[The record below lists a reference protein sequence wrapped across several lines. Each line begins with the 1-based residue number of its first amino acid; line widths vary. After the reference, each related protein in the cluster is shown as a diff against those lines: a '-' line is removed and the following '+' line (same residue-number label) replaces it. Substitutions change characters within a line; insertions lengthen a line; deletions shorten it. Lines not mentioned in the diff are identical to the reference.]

1 MLLAGY
7 MVPHPPIA
15 VPEIGRGEEKKI
27 QATLDSFAEVARDIA
42 GFKPDT
48 IILTSPHQIMY
59 RDYFHISPGEH
70 AEGSFAQFRAGQVR
84 FSVDY
89 DPPTTGWSGSG
100 SRGFRS
106 PSTGPSEK

>member
-48 IILTSPHQIMY
+48 IILT
-59 RDYFHISPGEH
+59 
-70 AEGSFAQFRAGQVR
+70 
-84 FSVDY
+84 
-89 DPPTTGWSGSG
+89 
-100 SRGFRS
+100 
-106 PSTGPSEK
+106 

>member
-48 IILTSPHQIMY
+48 IILTSPH
-59 RDYFHISPGEH
+59 HIGTIFTSRRESTPRE
-70 AEGSFAQFRAGQVR
+70 ALRS
-84 FSVDY
+84 
-89 DPPTTGWSGSG
+89 SG
-100 SRGFRS
+100 RGR
-106 PSTGPSEK
+106 